1 VTNEII
7 RAGHRYFGLGYL
19 ILAED
24 GESPRNDDPE
34 LPRDVLRV
42 TIATGRQVDLVG
54 ESAGEFRRAL
64 IDREPIGEVVH
75 GRRVQSSS
83 GRPVKSQGGRR
94 RRIAE

>member
-34 LPRDVLRV
+34 LPRNVLRV

-64 IDREPIGEVVH
+64 IDCEPIGEVVH
-75 GRRVQSSS
+75 GRQVQSSS
-83 GRPVKSQGGRR
+83 GRPAKPPARR
-94 RRIAE
+94 RTRKAE